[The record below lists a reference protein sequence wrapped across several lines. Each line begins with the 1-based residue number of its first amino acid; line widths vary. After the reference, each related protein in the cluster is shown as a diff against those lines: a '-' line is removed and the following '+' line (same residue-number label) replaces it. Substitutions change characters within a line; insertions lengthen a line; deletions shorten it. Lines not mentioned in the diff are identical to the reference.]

1 MKMVKSLLLG
11 SAAGILAVAG
21 AQAADLPVKAK
32 PVEYVKV
39 CSLYGAGF
47 YYIPGTDTCLKL
59 GGFVRAEMAFG
70 QAGGSHSQMYQNSAT
85 RSQDDMR
92 TRARWMLSLD
102 ARTQTEYGTLR
113 SYVRAGTQY
122 TTNDQS
128 ATGSVDNKDGMIY
141 VERAFIQLGGWTAG
155 KTASFYDFMQSN
167 PLGYSGSI
175 LGASDTGQGVNLAA
189 YTFTFG
195 NGLTGTISA
204 EDAYYRRIPGI
215 VNAGN
220 GTAWLAAAGTGT
232 ASRTGYGGNQAPDVV
247 GNLRVDQAWGSA
259 QLMAA
264 AHQVRAAYYNNA
276 NEASGSPDDKWGFA
290 VGGAVA
296 INLPW
301 AAGDR
306 FIAQV
311 SYSQGA
317 NYYQYVDVAQEAAI
331 YNGSSLFEGINA
343 DAVYTNGSSLELT
356 KVLGLYAGVEHYWTP
371 KVRSSVYGSYMNMD
385 YNGNASAYICANPI
399 YRTGGTATG
408 ALQANCNPDWHM
420 YQIGTRTVW
429 SPVANLELGVEL
441 LYSKFETDMGSD
453 VLRYNTTANGS
464 KLAGAYGMS
473 SQDVFSGFVRVQRNF
488 WP

>member
-59 GGFVRAEMAFG
+59 GGFVRAEAAFG
-70 QAGGSHSQMYQNSAT
+70 PAGGSHGQYYQGFYTAS
-85 RSQDDMR
+85 SDQFR

-122 TTNDQS
+122 TTNDQG

-141 VERAFIQLGGWTAG
+141 VERAFIQLGGWTFG
-155 KTASFYDFMQSN
+155 KTASFFDFMQSN

-175 LGASDTGQGVNLAA
+175 IGSSDTGQGLNLAA
-189 YTFTFG
+189 YTFSFG
-195 NGLTGTISA
+195 NGITATLSV
-204 EDAYYRRIPGI
+204 EDPYYRRIPGI
-215 VNAGN
+215 LNN
-220 GTAWLAAAGTGT
+220 NNWLATAGTGV
-232 ASRTGYGGNQAPDVV
+232 ASRSGYGGTAAPDIV

-259 QLMAA
+259 QVMAA
-264 AHQVRAAYYNNA
+264 AHQVRGAYYTTF
-276 NEASGSPDDKWGFA
+276 EGSGRPEDKWGFA
-290 VGGAVA
+290 VGGALS

-306 FIAQV
+306 FIVQAM
-311 SYSQGA
+311 YGQGA
-317 NYYQYVDVAQEAAI
+317 NYYMYTDFANEAAI
-331 YNGSSLFEGINA
+331 YNGTSLFEGLNY
-343 DAVYTNGSSLELT
+343 DAVYGAAGSSLELT
-356 KVLGLYAGVEHYWTP
+356 KTFGLYAGVEHYWTP
-371 KVRSSVYGSYMNMD
+371 KLRSSVYGSYMAMD
-385 YNGNASAYICANPI
+385 YNDNATALICV
-399 YRTGGTATG
+399 TGHYVNAAGTAASG
-408 ALQANCNPDWHM
+408 CNPDWSM
-420 YQIGTRTVW
+420 FQVGTRTVW
-429 SPVANLELGVEL
+429 TPVANFEIGVEL
-441 LYSKFETDMGSD
+441 LYSKFQSEHGDD
-453 VLRYNTTANGS
+453 VYRVNAAS
-464 KLAGAYGMS
+464 APKPAGNYKMED

>member
-11 SAAGILAVAG
+11 SAAGLLAVAG

-59 GGFVRAEMAFG
+59 GGFVRAEAAFG
-70 QAGGSHSQMYQNSAT
+70 QAGGSHGQKYQNTAT
-85 RSQDDMR
+85 RNQDDMT

-141 VERAFIQLGGWTAG
+141 VERAFIQLGGWTFG

-175 LGASDTGQGVNLAA
+175 IGASDTGQGINLAA
-189 YTFTFG
+189 YTFQFG
-195 NGLTGTISA
+195 NGFTGSVSV
-204 EDAYYRRIPGI
+204 EDPYYRRIPGI
-215 VNAGN
+215 LNANSNATFLTLTPGS
-220 GTAWLAAAGTGT
+220 GY
-232 ASRTGYGGNQAPDVV
+232 ASRSGYAGVQAPDIV

-259 QLMAA
+259 QVMAA
-264 AHQVRAAYYNNA
+264 AHQVNATYYSQGGGV
-276 NEASGSPDDKWGFA
+276 ESSGRPSDKWGFA

-306 FIAQV
+306 FIAQA
-311 SYSQGA
+311 SYSKGA
-317 NYYQYVDVAQEAAI
+317 NYYQYTDFANAVSIFDGGKQ
-331 YNGSSLFEGINA
+331 FEGLNA
-343 DAVYTNGSSLELT
+343 DAVFVNNSSLELT
-356 KVLGLYAGVEHYWTP
+356 GVFGLYAGIEHYWTP
-371 KVRSSVYGSYMNMD
+371 KVRSSVYGSYMSID
-385 YNGNASAYICANPI
+385 YNGNATAYICANTAA
-399 YRTGGTATG
+399 YTVLAGGS
-408 ALQANCNPDWHM
+408 CNPDWHM

-429 SPVANLELGVEL
+429 TPVANLELGVEL
-441 LYSKFETDMGSD
+441 LYSKFETDQNN
-453 VLRYNTTANGS
+453 VTRNYTANNVKQAGS
-464 KLAGAYGMS
+464 YLIS
-473 SQDVFSGFVRVQRNF
+473 NEDVFSGFVRVQRNF